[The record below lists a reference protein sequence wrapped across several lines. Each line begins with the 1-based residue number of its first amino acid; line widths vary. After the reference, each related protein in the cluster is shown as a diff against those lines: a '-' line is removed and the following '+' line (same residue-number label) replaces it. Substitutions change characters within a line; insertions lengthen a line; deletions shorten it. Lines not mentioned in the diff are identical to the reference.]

1 MSDISD
7 ITEVKLYAESGN
19 SYTQQLSKGQNQI
32 SETLQS
38 NQQMEGGGNQMSRT
52 SLIFTKENVGFKQS
66 LIGIVREIGVAPT
79 AE

>member
-19 SYTQQLSKGQNQI
+19 SYTQQLSKHQNQI

-38 NQQMEGGGNQMSRT
+38 NHQIEGAVNKMSRT
-52 SLIFTKENVGFKQS
+52 SLNFTKENVGFKQS